1 MGNVYGD
8 PSFLHLVLCLD
19 VSQFLGVLYS
29 DDYLSMV
36 QPIRLW
42 FAQTKAFNW
51 AFSLISSAKALSYP
65 SILRC
70 RNTDFPKSK
79 IHFHKKVIS

>member
-1 MGNVYGD
+1 METHHLFTLFCVWMS
-8 PSFLHLVLCLD
+8 PSSLEF
-19 VSQFLGVLYS
+19 YIA
-29 DDYLSMV
+29 DDYLSMD

-51 AFSLISSAKALSYP
+51 AFSLLSSAKALSYP

-70 RNTDFPKSK
+70 RNTDSPKSK
-79 IHFHKKVIS
+79 IHFHKKVII